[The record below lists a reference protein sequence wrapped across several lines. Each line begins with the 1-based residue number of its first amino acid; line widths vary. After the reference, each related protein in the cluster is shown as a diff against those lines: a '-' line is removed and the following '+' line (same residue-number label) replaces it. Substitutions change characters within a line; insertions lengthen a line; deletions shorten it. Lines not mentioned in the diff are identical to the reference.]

1 MDYKLIRPCS
11 NCPFRSDLP
20 ANQRGWLNHRIVEI
34 VENTVLGNSAFT
46 CHKTLKGEWNED
58 EEGNGYYTPS
68 QGEQH
73 CAGALIM
80 ANNVGRL
87 WHNQATRM
95 AERFGMF
102 DFDKLDTSAPV
113 FKTVDEC
120 YDFHEAE

>member
-1 MDYKLIRPCS
+1 
-11 NCPFRSDLP
+11 
-20 ANQRGWLNHRIVEI
+20 
-34 VENTVLGNSAFT
+34 
-46 CHKTLKGEWNED
+46 
-58 EEGNGYYTPS
+58 
-68 QGEQH
+68 
-73 CAGALIM
+73 M

-95 AERFGMF
+95 AEKFGMF